1 MILIKV
7 FIYCNKKDLIDV
19 SLFEKFNERIKKKKI
34 EEKNNIYSININILS
49 NCEKNMIIKN

>member
-7 FIYCNKKDLIDV
+7 FYIAIKDLIDI

-34 EEKNNIYSININILS
+34 EEKIIFTAQILIY
-49 NCEKNMIIKN
+49 